1 MLSISPYKHLAENG
15 ESQSANCF
23 WFHWASLS
31 WPTSA
36 SWWCC
41 WLYDRCIGVFRVKR
55 KSPDR
60 QCWFEEWDCWS
71 KDFAIPHNLHHC
83 NLNCQ
88 SPSDNRCY
96 PLPQF
101 HHLLASVVVT
111 IVTFF
116 VLRHFQSLPSKSV
129 TIIKS
134 SWWPPWMIGRTLKC
148 WKISSAVSLKVSQ
161 SFSFNRDNNFNAVF
175 LVGIFFA

>member
-1 MLSISPYKHLAENG
+1 MLSISPYKHLAENS

-41 WLYDRCIGVFRVKR
+41 WLYDRCIGAFRVKR
-55 KSPDR
+55 KF
-60 QCWFEEWDCWS
+60 QIILIEEWDCWS
-71 KDFAIPHNLHHC
+71 KDFAILHNLHHC

-101 HHLLASVVVT
+101 HHLCDGCSNHCNLLCFCATSNLCPQKCHDHQSLADDHREWLVALEMLEDFFCCIFESIT
-111 IVTFF
+111 IVF
-116 VLRHFQSLPSKSV
+116 
-129 TIIKS
+129 
-134 SWWPPWMIGRTLKC
+134 
-148 WKISSAVSLKVSQ
+148 
-161 SFSFNRDNNFNAVF
+161 FNRDNNFNAVF